1 MLSELPAVSEWD
13 LVRFVKTLNTHNCMK
28 IRALR
33 RLEFATTKISDPIA
47 IDNTAS
53 NDTLKRDDCT

>member
-1 MLSELPAVSEWD
+1 
-13 LVRFVKTLNTHNCMK
+13 MK